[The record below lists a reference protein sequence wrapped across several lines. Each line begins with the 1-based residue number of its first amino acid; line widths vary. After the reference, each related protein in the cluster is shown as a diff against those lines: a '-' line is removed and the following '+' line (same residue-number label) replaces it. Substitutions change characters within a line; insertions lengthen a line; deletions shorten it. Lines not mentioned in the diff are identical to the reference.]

1 MTGPYHQGMIELSN
15 DSKCILF
22 LKIHLIICDYTHQF
36 SKHNYSIWGG
46 PQNPRGSYSFPTHYF
61 DGTGIEDSDFSEN
74 PYPNNGTS
82 NKAATR
88 LRYSEVEYYTMTPP
102 SLGCSSLILPANMD
116 VWRHHGTGEDGSNSR
131 PVVCKGTYKSGL
143 PVILLIRKGG
153 QVF

>member
-1 MTGPYHQGMIELSN
+1 M
-15 DSKCILF
+15 
-22 LKIHLIICDYTHQF
+22 YTYQF
-36 SKHNYSIWGG
+36 SKRNYSIWGG

-88 LRYSEVEYYTMTPP
+88 MRYSEVEYYTMTPP